1 MFEKQ
6 RSFEGLNLDFRS
18 VFFCEMLEDC
28 TQLCAQKIMKV
39 IQIVKSNKQILNV
52 KYLYQM
58 KSNGPQKKSHWHDI
72 NPLGHQDKKAVT
84 VDLQILYSNF
94 LPS

>member
-1 MFEKQ
+1 
-6 RSFEGLNLDFRS
+6 
-18 VFFCEMLEDC
+18 
-28 TQLCAQKIMKV
+28 
-39 IQIVKSNKQILNV
+39 
-52 KYLYQM
+52 M
-58 KSNGPQKKSHWHDI
+58 KSNGPQKKSHWRDI